1 MYLAQPIDS
10 AASLQVRNPVRS
22 ATSVHGFESIV
33 LVEVRQ
39 LDGYPQLQSHGS
51 DEAHLLS

>member
-10 AASLQVRNPVRS
+10 AASLQVRNPVRPS
-22 ATSVHGFESIV
+22 ISVHGFESIV